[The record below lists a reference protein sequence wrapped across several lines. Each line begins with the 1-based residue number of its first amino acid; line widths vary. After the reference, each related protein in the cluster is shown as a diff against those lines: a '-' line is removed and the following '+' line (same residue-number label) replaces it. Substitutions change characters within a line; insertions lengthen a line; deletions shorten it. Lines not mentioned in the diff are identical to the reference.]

1 MLQCQPWPEK
11 QNLHL
16 FLNVLNFKPLE
27 MMQKRFFS
35 EPVSCEEKH
44 PSRENHSAQPSEG
57 TQCQG
62 DTDAFF
68 PMVWALSFHHSQALT
83 WARFYHTVYP
93 AVLFISAHL
102 SGDCHSSRTLTL
114 LERS

>member
-35 EPVSCEEKH
+35 EPVSCEEK
-44 PSRENHSAQPSEG
+44 QPLG
-57 TQCQG
+57 PALG
-62 DTDAFF
+62 RDPVPGRHRRLF
-68 PMVWALSFHHSQALT
+68 PRGLGSVFIT
-83 WARFYHTVYP
+83 AR
-93 AVLFISAHL
+93 L
-102 SGDCHSSRTLTL
+102 
-114 LERS
+114 

>member
-16 FLNVLNFKPLE
+16 SLNMLNFKPLE

-44 PSRENHSAQPSEG
+44 PSRERTTRPSPRKGPSAAETRTPFSPWSG
-57 TQCQG
+57 RSVFIT
-62 DTDAFF
+62 
-68 PMVWALSFHHSQALT
+68 
-83 WARFYHTVYP
+83 AR
-93 AVLFISAHL
+93 L
-102 SGDCHSSRTLTL
+102 
-114 LERS
+114 